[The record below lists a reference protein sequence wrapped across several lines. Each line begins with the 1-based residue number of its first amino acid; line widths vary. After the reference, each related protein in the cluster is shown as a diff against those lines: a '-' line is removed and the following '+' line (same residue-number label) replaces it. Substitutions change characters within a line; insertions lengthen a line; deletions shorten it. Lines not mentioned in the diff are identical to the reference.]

1 MNLGQIKNWRV
12 SLVVAYIYLNERGKQ
27 RTGKSCISYH
37 IIVDWLWPDSL
48 FFRYYLQAQYFWSF
62 GRGRMLCWRTSGMLS
77 TMKPMNQ
84 TDQKPLKRLGYF
96 LNILVEFEL
105 SAALN
110 LVYLI
115 NRLVLK

>member
-1 MNLGQIKNWRV
+1 
-12 SLVVAYIYLNERGKQ
+12 
-27 RTGKSCISYH
+27 
-37 IIVDWLWPDSL
+37 
-48 FFRYYLQAQYFWSF
+48 
-62 GRGRMLCWRTSGMLS
+62 MLCWRTSGMLS

-105 SAALN
+105 SVALN